1 MRIFNKYAYMGAI
14 ALVGAVGFT
23 ACSSDDDLTAP
34 QNPTFDGES
43 VKTQF
48 AISIPYGSKDTRM
61 TADNTQ
67 NNNNFL
73 GMTNVRLLSFDGE
86 PGTVT
91 TFSSMIPLTDIAG
104 ITSEA
109 SKKIYSDVNV
119 PVGTDHFLF
128 YASAPMGDDASTKFP
143 LGSIKPTLDGKTS
156 LNDINF
162 TLDGVDTGTKDA
174 ETALLA
180 VLNAV
185 DDVANWSN
193 GADVN
198 ADLKA
203 LHASYITM
211 TAGSANNIKLALQNL
226 YNTVE
231 RWVGGADASATV
243 ATGIRNAIITGGT
256 FSVSGDAAPYTL
268 STSLTY
274 PADRNL
280 PDGAVKLKYEGGNFS
295 YDEGTLTGL
304 NSLDVSKVCY
314 PAALYYFVNTD
325 LAAYDGEVQTWPTT
339 PSGWTTSAPWVT
351 SAGDWDSEVSSTT
364 RTIAL
369 KQNIEYAVANLKL
382 TVKCTKASL
391 ADNGTTEN
399 PAVYVTVP
407 TDGFKVTG
415 VLIGGQ
421 PSKVDW
427 KFAPAESGEQFDY
440 TVYDKVVAGVNAKY
454 DVAEGANY
462 TLLLSNVSNAH
473 SPVNFAIELENNSGV
488 EFRGK
493 DGIVPV
499 NGKFYLVGQLDPNNN
514 TNVGAGVAD
523 VFVPDYQTIANAKIS
538 TLKNAYNTIPD
549 LRATKMELGLS
560 VDLAWKEGFVFD
572 VEIGG
577 N

>member
-73 GMTNVRLLSFDGE
+73 GMTNVRLLSFDGV

-109 SKKIYSDVNV
+109 SNKIYSDVNV

-128 YASAPMGDDASTKFP
+128 YASAPMTDAFAN
-143 LGSIKPTLDGKTS
+143 GVINATLDGKTT

-162 TLDGVDTGTKDA
+162 TLDGVDTGDKTA
-174 ETALLA
+174 ETDLLK
-180 VLNAV
+180 VLNKV
-185 DDVANWSN
+185 DDVTGWSD
-193 GADVN
+193 GVDVD

-211 TAGSANNIKLALQNL
+211 TAGSANNIRLALQNL

-231 RWVGGADASATV
+231 RWVDGADASAIV
-243 ATGIRNAIITGGT
+243 ATDIRNAIISGGT
-256 FSVSGDAAPYTL
+256 FTVSGGPAPYTL

-304 NSLDVSKVCY
+304 SSLDVSKVCY

-325 LAAYDGEVQTWPTT
+325 VAANDAEFTSWPNTPATWTGT
-339 PSGWTTSAPWVT
+339 FD
-351 SAGDWDSEVSSTT
+351 DWGSEVLATT

-369 KQNIEYAVANLKL
+369 KKNIQYAVASMKL
-382 TVKCTKASL
+382 TVKCDGSSL
-391 ADNGTTEN
+391 QDNGTTEH

-407 TDGFKVTG
+407 TDGFEVTG

-421 PSKVDW
+421 PSQADW
-427 KFAPAESGEQFDY
+427 KLEPVSATFDY
-440 TVYDKVVAGVNAKY
+440 TVYDQISNVYAKAGTAQG
-454 DVAEGANY
+454 ENY
-462 TLLLSNVSNAH
+462 TLLLSDKTNST
-473 SPVNFAIELENNSGV
+473 PTVNFAIELKNNSGV
-488 EFRGK
+488 EFRGV
-493 DGIVPV
+493 DGVVPV
-499 NGKFYLVGQLDPNNN
+499 GGKFYLIGQLDPDGK
-514 TNVGAGVAD
+514 TVSGVTTPH
-523 VFVPDYQTIANAKIS
+523 VFMADYQTVVNAKIS

-560 VDLAWKEGFVFD
+560 VDLEWIDGILFD
-572 VEIGG
+572 DVVIGG
-577 N
+577 NR

>member
-23 ACSSDDDLTAP
+23 ACSSDDDLAAP

-73 GMTNVRLLSFDGE
+73 GMKNVRLLSFDGV

-128 YASAPMGDDASTKFP
+128 YASAPMGEDASTKFAK
-143 LGSIKPTLDGKTS
+143 GSIKATLDGKTS

-174 ETALLA
+174 ETDLLE

-193 GADVN
+193 GADVDS
-198 ADLKA
+198 DLKA
-203 LHASYITM
+203 LHASYIKM
-211 TAGSANNIKLALQNL
+211 TAGSANNIRLALQNL

-231 RWVGGADASATV
+231 RWVSGTDANATV
-243 ATGIRNAIITGGT
+243 ATNIRNAIISGGT
-256 FSVSGDAAPYTL
+256 FTVSGGPAPYTL

-304 NSLDVSKVCY
+304 SSLDVSKVCY

-325 LAAYDGEVQTWPTT
+325 VAANDAEFTSWPNTPATWTGT
-339 PSGWTTSAPWVT
+339 FD
-351 SAGDWDSEVSSTT
+351 DWGSEVLATT

-369 KQNIEYAVANLKL
+369 KKNIQYAVASMKL
-382 TVKCTKASL
+382 TVKCDGSSL
-391 ADNGTTEN
+391 QDNGTTEN

-407 TDGFKVTG
+407 TDGFEVTG

-421 PSKVDW
+421 PSKADW
-427 KFAPAESGEQFDY
+427 KLEPVSAFDY
-440 TVYDKVVAGVNAKY
+440 TVYDQISNVYAKAGTAQG
-454 DVAEGANY
+454 ENY
-462 TLLLSNVSNAH
+462 TLLLSDKTNST
-473 SPVNFAIELENNSGV
+473 PTVNFAIELKNNSGV
-488 EFRGK
+488 EFRGV
-493 DGIVPV
+493 DGVVPV
-499 NGKFYLVGQLDPNNN
+499 EGKFYLIGKLDPNGQ
-514 TNVGAGVAD
+514 TVSGVTTPH
-523 VFVPDYQTIANAKIS
+523 VFMADYQTVVNAKIS

-560 VDLAWKEGFVFD
+560 VDLEWKNGILFD
-572 VEIGG
+572 NVVIGG

>member
-34 QNPTFDGES
+34 QNPTFDGER

-73 GMTNVRLLSFDGE
+73 GMTNVRLLSFDGV

-109 SKKIYSDVNV
+109 SNKIYSDVNV

-128 YASAPMGDDASTKFP
+128 YASAPMTDAFAN
-143 LGSIKPTLDGKTS
+143 GVINATLDGKTT

-162 TLDGVDTGTKDA
+162 TLDGVDTGDKTA
-174 ETALLA
+174 ETDLLK
-180 VLNAV
+180 VLNKV
-185 DDVANWSN
+185 DDVTGWSD
-193 GADVN
+193 GVDVD

-211 TAGSANNIKLALQNL
+211 TAGSANNIRLALQNL

-231 RWVGGADASATV
+231 RWVDGADASAIV
-243 ATGIRNAIITGGT
+243 ATDIRNAIISGGT
-256 FSVSGDAAPYTL
+256 FTVSGGPAPYTL

-304 NSLDVSKVCY
+304 SSLDVSKVCY

-325 LAAYDGEVQTWPTT
+325 VAANDAEFTSWPNTPATWTGT
-339 PSGWTTSAPWVT
+339 FD
-351 SAGDWDSEVSSTT
+351 DWGSEVLATT

-369 KQNIEYAVANLKL
+369 KKNIQYAVASMKL
-382 TVKCTKASL
+382 TVKCDGSSL
-391 ADNGTTEN
+391 QDNGTTEH

-407 TDGFKVTG
+407 TDGFEVTG

-421 PSKVDW
+421 PSQADW
-427 KFAPAESGEQFDY
+427 KLEPVSATFDY
-440 TVYDKVVAGVNAKY
+440 TVYDQISNVYAKAGTAQG
-454 DVAEGANY
+454 ENY
-462 TLLLSNVSNAH
+462 TLLLSDKTNST
-473 SPVNFAIELENNSGV
+473 PTVNFAIELKNNSGV
-488 EFRGK
+488 EFRGV
-493 DGIVPV
+493 DGVVPV
-499 NGKFYLVGQLDPNNN
+499 GGKFYLIGQLDPDGK
-514 TNVGAGVAD
+514 TVSGVTTPH
-523 VFVPDYQTIANAKIS
+523 VFMADYQTVVNAKIS

-560 VDLAWKEGFVFD
+560 VDLEWIDGILFD
-572 VEIGG
+572 DVVIGG
-577 N
+577 NR

>member
-73 GMTNVRLLSFDGE
+73 GMKNVRLLSFDGV

-128 YASAPMGDDASTKFP
+128 YASAPMGEDASTKFAK
-143 LGSIKPTLDGKTS
+143 GSIKATLDGKTS

-162 TLDGVDTGTKDA
+162 TLDGVDTGTKYA
-174 ETALLA
+174 ETDLLK

-193 GADVN
+193 GADVDS
-198 ADLKA
+198 DLKA

-211 TAGSANNIKLALQNL
+211 TAGSANNIRLALQNL

-243 ATGIRNAIITGGT
+243 ATDIRNAIISGGT
-256 FSVSGDAAPYTL
+256 FTVSGGPAPYTL

-304 NSLDVSKVCY
+304 SSLDVSKVCY

-325 LAAYDGEVQTWPTT
+325 VAANVAEITSWPNTPATWTGT
-339 PSGWTTSAPWVT
+339 FD
-351 SAGDWDSEVSSTT
+351 DWGSEVLATT

-369 KQNIEYAVANLKL
+369 KKNIQYAVASMKL
-382 TVKCTKASL
+382 TVKCDGSSL
-391 ADNGTTEN
+391 QDNGTTEH

-407 TDGFKVTG
+407 TGGFEVTG

-421 PSKVDW
+421 PSQADW
-427 KFAPAESGEQFDY
+427 KLEPVSATFDY
-440 TVYDKVVAGVNAKY
+440 TVYDQISNVYAKAGTAQG
-454 DVAEGANY
+454 ENY
-462 TLLLSNVSNAH
+462 TLLLSDATNST
-473 SPVNFAIELENNSGV
+473 PTVNFAIELKNNSDV
-488 EFRGK
+488 EFRGV
-493 DGIVPV
+493 DGVVPV
-499 NGKFYLVGQLDPNNN
+499 GGKFYLIGQLDPDGK
-514 TNVGAGVAD
+514 TVSGVTTPH
-523 VFVPDYQTIANAKIS
+523 VFMADYQTVVNAKIS

-560 VDLAWKEGFVFD
+560 VDLEWKDGILFD
-572 VEIGG
+572 DVVIGG
-577 N
+577 NR

>member
-23 ACSSDDDLTAP
+23 ACSSEDDLTAQ

-48 AISIPYGSKDTRM
+48 AINIPYGSKNTRM

-67 NNNNFL
+67 NSNNFL
-73 GMTNVRLLSFDGE
+73 GMKNVRLLSFDGV

-91 TFSSMIPLTDIAG
+91 TSSSMIPLTDIEG
-104 ITSEA
+104 ITSAA
-109 SKKIYSDVNV
+109 SSKVYTDVNV

-128 YASAPMGDDASTKFP
+128 YASAPMTDAFAN
-143 LGSIKPTLDGKTS
+143 GVINATLDGKTT

-162 TLDGVDTGTKDA
+162 TLDGVDTGDKTA
-174 ETALLA
+174 ETDLLE
-180 VLNAV
+180 VLNTV
-185 DDVANWSN
+185 DDVTGWSD
-193 GADVN
+193 GVDVD

-203 LHASYITM
+203 LHDSYITM

-231 RWVGGADASATV
+231 RWVGGADASANV
-243 ATGIRNAIITGGT
+243 ATGIRNAIIAEGT
-256 FSVSGDAAPYTL
+256 FTVSGGAAPYTL

-325 LAAYDGEVQTWPTT
+325 LAAYDGEVQTWPNTT
-339 PSGWTTSAPWVT
+339 DNWTSSAPWVT
-351 SAGDWDSEVSSTT
+351 SASDWDSEVSSTT

-369 KQNIEYAVANLKL
+369 KENIEYAVANLKL
-382 TVKCTKASL
+382 TVQCTAASL
-391 ADNGTTEN
+391 QDNGTVDN

-407 TDGFKVTG
+407 SGGFKVTG
-415 VLIGGQ
+415 VLVGGQ

-427 KFAPAESGEQFDY
+427 QFAPVSGEQFDY
-440 TVYDKVVAGVNAKY
+440 TVYDKVAEGVNAKY
-454 DVAEGANY
+454 NVAEGTNY
-462 TLLLSNVSNAH
+462 TLLLSNESDAN

-493 DGIVPV
+493 DGVVPV
-499 NGKFYLVGQLDPNNN
+499 NGKFYLVGQLDPQTA
-514 TNVGAGVAD
+514 TNKQEVTVND
-523 VFVPDYQTIANAKIS
+523 VFVRDYQTVANAKIS
-538 TLKNAYNTIPD
+538 TLANAYNTIPD

-560 VDLAWKEGFVFD
+560 VDLTWETGLNFD
-572 VEIGG
+572 VTIGG
-577 N
+577 NQ

>member
-73 GMTNVRLLSFDGE
+73 GMTNVRLLSFDGV

-104 ITSEA
+104 ITSAA
-109 SKKIYSDVNV
+109 SNKIYSDVNV

-128 YASAPMGDDASTKFP
+128 YASAPMGSDPATKFAQ
-143 LGSIKPTLDGKTS
+143 GSIKPTLDGKTS

-211 TAGSANNIKLALQNL
+211 TAGSANNIRLALQNL

-231 RWVGGADASATV
+231 RWVDGADASATV
-243 ATGIRNAIITGGT
+243 ATDIRNAIISGGT
-256 FSVSGDAAPYTL
+256 FTVSGGAAPYTL

-280 PDGAVKLKYEGGNFS
+280 PDGAVRLKYDGGNFS
-295 YDEGTLTGL
+295 YDEGILTGL

-325 LAAYDGEVQTWPTT
+325 VAANDAELKSWPNT
-339 PSGWTTSAPWVT
+339 PASWTGAFD
-351 SAGDWDSEVSSTT
+351 DWGSEVLATT

-369 KQNIEYAVANLKL
+369 KKNIQYAVASMKL
-382 TVKCTKASL
+382 TVKCDGSSL
-391 ADNGTTEN
+391 QDNGTTEH

-407 TDGFKVTG
+407 TGGFEVTG

-421 PSKVDW
+421 PSQADW
-427 KFAPAESGEQFDY
+427 KLEPVSATFDY
-440 TVYDKVVAGVNAKY
+440 TVYDQISNVYAKAGTAQG
-454 DVAEGANY
+454 ENY
-462 TLLLSNVSNAH
+462 TLLLSDTTNSTPA
-473 SPVNFAIELENNSGV
+473 VNFAIELKNNSDV
-488 EFRGK
+488 EFRGV
-493 DGIVPV
+493 DGVVPV
-499 NGKFYLVGQLDPNNN
+499 GGKFYLIGQLDPNGQ
-514 TNVGAGVAD
+514 TVPYPYVTTPH
-523 VFVPDYQTIANAKIS
+523 VFMADYQTVVNAKIS

-560 VDLAWKEGFVFD
+560 VDLEWKDGILFD
-572 VEIGG
+572 DVVIGG